1 MPSDPEPTSD
11 EWARD
16 VSAEVAAGSRR
27 ALEALYEA
35 TFDDLLRYVRDR
47 TRRDD
52 AFALDCVHD
61 AWLRVV
67 DGMPPLSTRAALDGW
82 LRRAALSAAL
92 DRLRRDHRRVARER
106 SALQPTTADEPTDLR
121 EALARDLRALS
132 PDDRD
137 VLDLRFR
144 RGLSLFALAEA
155 LGIGMKAAEMRLRR
169 ALGKLRERATGGD
182 TTEKRVDS

>member
-1 MPSDPEPTSD
+1 MPAAPEPKSD

-16 VSAEVAAGSRR
+16 VSAGVAAGSRR

-35 TFDDLLRYVRDR
+35 TFDELLRYVRER

-67 DGMPPLSTRAALDGW
+67 DGLPPLPTRAALDGW

-92 DRLRRDHRRVARER
+92 DRLRRDQRRVARER
-106 SALQPTTADEPTDLR
+106 STLQPTTTGERADLR
-121 EALARDLRALS
+121 ESLARELRALS

-144 RGLSLFALAEA
+144 RGLSLHALADA
-155 LGIGMKAAEMRLRR
+155 LGVGMKAAEMRLRR
-169 ALGKLRERATGGD
+169 ALSRLRERVTGSGS
-182 TTEKRVDS
+182 ERVDS